1 MPGLRGGGQDAKVDV
16 GVVPPAG
23 EVPVIGG
30 PVPLL
35 GGKSD
40 EAVPFGVPRVGVPG
54 LEVVSGE
61 SGVELSSGRSVT
73 SSVPEASGL
82 PVEFNGSVPRK
93 IYLKGVS
100 VSTTSTEARAAFRRP
115 INKMMMIPKIE
126 NPPTRMGSR
135 SSRSKEGCLSIKNQ
149 F

>member
-1 MPGLRGGGQDAKVDV
+1 VVVGLA
-16 GVVPPAG
+16 PAG
-23 EVPVIGG
+23 EVPLIGG
-30 PVPLL
+30 PLPLF
-35 GGKSD
+35 GGNSD

-54 LEVVSGE
+54 VDGVPRVEVVSGE
-61 SGVELSSGRSVT
+61 NGVGLSSGRSVT

-100 VSTTSTEARAAFRRP
+100 VSTTSTEARDAFRRP

-126 NPPTRMGSR
+126 NPPTRIGR
-135 SSRSKEGCLSIKNQ
+135 RRSRSKEGRLSIKNQ
-149 F
+149 FCL